1 MNAARLAAMLVC
13 AFAATAHAA
22 PTITGIAISNK
33 NIARGQ
39 AMTVTVKGDDLE
51 KGICALRI
59 SYGDGTSTLRHMDW
73 GKNVRFPITVK
84 KTYDK
89 VGKYSISVTG
99 VKSGK
104 VLQCLGSAR
113 TPILV
118 TEPPVAP

>member
-1 MNAARLAAMLVC
+1 MSTRRLAALLLC

-22 PTITGIAISNK
+22 PTITGIAASSK
-33 NIARGQ
+33 NTARGQ
-39 AMTVTVKGDDLE
+39 AITVTVKGDDLE

-59 SYGDGTSTLRHMDW
+59 TYGDGTSTLRHMDW

-89 VGKYSISVTG
+89 VGKYSISVAG

-104 VLQCLGSAR
+104 VLQCLGKAR
-113 TPILV
+113 TAILV